1 MLIRQNCEVAM
12 NFQDLKYADANKTC
26 IIGVIDGKS
35 MAVPVDP
42 SNTDYQEI
50 MRLVDAGELTIAE
63 PD

>member
-12 NFQDLKYADANKTC
+12 NFQDLKYADANEAC
-26 IIGVIDGKS
+26 IIGVIGGKS

-50 MRLVDAGELTIAE
+50 MRQVEAGELVIAE

>member
-1 MLIRQNCEVAM
+1 M
-12 NFQDLKYADANKTC
+12 NFQELKYADANEAC

-50 MRLVDAGELTIAE
+50 MRLVDAGELTIAD